1 MEILIFLRAQWRQEI
16 TGELF
21 FWSCLG
27 LVSWLTKDDWPPN
40 LAAAPGQE
48 PCTPLGS
55 CTEAM
60 STVGQAPQAPLP
72 RTGLDGRQSS
82 SALFWQSLLKLLC
95 SELDVI
101 NIPENSLSGLLS
113 YLLLTYPCHSPY
125 TFIWNHVIRIISM
138 CANSCS
144 EYKMMTTSNVY
155 CSGSISLCS
164 HSNTDKRLF
173 ASLLGKRF
181 CSQNFGSASVHY
193 HSANCNKGEWK
204 KPWVSTLLFSRVG
217 WTFLDCFD
225 NNSQKPFFK
234 P

>member
-1 MEILIFLRAQWRQEI
+1 MASSHDWRRMTGPPTWQRPPGRNPALLWGRAQRRCPLWVRRPRPRCPAPVW
-16 TGELF
+16 TDV
-21 FWSCLG
+21 S
-27 LVSWLTKDDWPPN
+27 LVVPF
-40 LAAAPGQE
+40 
-48 PCTPLGS
+48 
-55 CTEAM
+55 
-60 STVGQAPQAPLP
+60 
-72 RTGLDGRQSS
+72 
-82 SALFWQSLLKLLC
+82 FWQSLLKLLC

-101 NIPENSLSGLLS
+101 NLPENSLSGSLS

-125 TFIWNHVIRIISM
+125 MFIWNHVIRIISM

-144 EYKMMTTSNVY
+144 KYKMMTTSNVY

-193 HSANCNKGEWK
+193 HSANCDKGEWK